1 LNVKYTMAAS
11 EQEQDLLERIL
22 GSVFF
27 RKSVNKADRISR
39 NSTGILNLLKNVLN
53 KSKELGVGGVFD
65 LIREKIVTIGSL
77 LKSYA
82 SGEYRDVEVKS
93 LVIMIA
99 GLVYFL
105 SPLDFIPDFLPLL
118 GYADDIAL
126 LTFILKSVSDEIE
139 KYELWKINKDLN

>member
-1 LNVKYTMAAS
+1 MSAN
-11 EQEQDLLERIL
+11 QPGDQDLLERIL
-22 GSVFF
+22 NSVFF
-27 RKSVNKADRISR
+27 KKSLGKAGRISR
-39 NSTGILNLLKNVLN
+39 NSASLLALLRNVLN
-53 KSKELGVGGVFD
+53 KSNQLGVGGVYD
-65 LIREKIVTIGSL
+65 LIREKIVTVGSL

-99 GLVYFL
+99 SLVYFL
-105 SPLDFIPDFLPLL
+105 SPLDLLPDFLPVL

-126 LTFILKSVSDEIE
+126 LTFVLKSLSEEIE